1 MAQAMGAALRLLVRL
16 CAFAFLLVSCHA
28 VLGDYEVAQS
38 DGPGGVPIGDCRP
51 GEWTCNREFLL
62 SCTKDGVWKTDKT
75 CQTASQCDK
84 TAKTCTVCAQA
95 GVRRCNGKQREY
107 CNTTRSGWDSIE
119 TCNAADEC
127 SPTHCGPC
135 IAGEVQ
141 CSGEA
146 SRDLQVCNAN
156 NRWEAVATCE
166 TATLC
171 ERSVSMA
178 MADPTWTPQ
187 CLTPSCVK
195 GTLSCEGSTLKRCRQ
210 SQDGY
215 DRVDICA
222 SPALCQLATETYST
236 GEAICPTGCA
246 AGSFRCT
253 GNAVERC
260 AADQTGWSDPVPC
273 PDNMLC
279 DSETGECGAPCQ
291 LGMKRCN
298 AGALEACTAQGM
310 WATEQAC
317 ATVALCDK
325 APTDGSPPRC
335 NPPVCAPQET
345 RCTGPQLE
353 VCNDD
358 RTAFV
363 PLTMCASAA
372 LCACTQD
379 GSACA
384 GGIDALGCGVPVC
397 MPNLDTGELPL
408 RCDPSDPAA
417 KKVEIC
423 DPSLNGWTALQTC
436 DADEF
441 CYPADRTAPC
451 QIECP
456 APLLCNGAELLSCTV
471 KGPPVHQ
478 ADCATPTL
486 CECAVAGTCPIFPN
500 GCGIPQCGGTLPQH
514 QCDGS
519 LLQTC
524 QVGRAGWDVQ
534 NCGDGALCYPGE
546 APAFTGGYCAI
557 CPTAGVVDCNDA
569 ATGIRTCSPDRLGYV
584 AEMTCALGCL
594 ERPGAS
600 ADYCAV
606 CAVDE
611 LRCNGTAPGLSRVRE
626 CNDDQA
632 GLTDIGAVCEHGCLD
647 IGTTDQCAAC
657 QMGES
662 RCMGNQRWVCN
673 SARTALT
680 LQETCTQACINS
692 GIADYCG
699 MCAPGNTQCDGDL
712 LQTCQN
718 NGSLNTGTNCPNGC
732 VTTSP
737 TAAVC
742 APTCRP
748 GTYRCGGTGGRF
760 IQQCNATGDAWT
772 AGTDCGMAALCDQPN
787 HECDECTSGQYN
799 CNAGTLRSCNPSG
812 HWATTNGQNCVG
824 TNLYTCSGNTLTGP
838 TACTICDDVNNQCD
852 DCVATTTPYSC
863 SAGNLRSCDGTGHW
877 ASTGATN
884 CFNGDLYTCSGNT
897 LSTDTNCLI
906 CDDTA
911 NQCDV
916 CSPGAYSCSAGTL
929 RVCNSTGQGYDPGIA
944 CEGTTL
950 RSCSGSTLS
959 SSQCP
964 MGMPTCNSAQTACV
978 SGCTN
983 GATRCSVNTLQTCV
997 AQEWVSAGSPCANGC
1012 FGGAGPNAYCGVCSS
1027 GTQCMGSQPQTCS
1040 MGQWTNMGTACTGST
1055 PVCVGATGTCVE
1067 CTSAA
1072 NCAAPEPACVANECV
1087 ECSTNANCTGEVCR
1101 TSDNTCVECTPTDV
1115 SECPVNEQVCSNNT
1129 CVECTPTDVSECPAN
1144 EQVCSNNT
1152 CVECTPTDVS
1162 ECPVNE
1168 QACSNNIC
1176 VECTTNANC
1185 TGEVCRTSDNTCVEC
1200 TPTDV
1205 SECPANEQVCSNNTC
1220 VECTPTDVSE
1230 CPVNAPLCSA
1240 NTCVECLTSTDCTV
1254 MDEICDMGDC
1264 VPGP

>member
-187 CLTPSCVK
+187 CLTPSCVA
-195 GTLSCEGSTLKRCRQ
+195 GSLSCEGSTLKRCRQ

-632 GLTDIGAVCEHGCLD
+632 GLTDIGAVCDHGCLD

-732 VTTSP
+732 VTASP
-737 TAAVC
+737 TAAAC

-748 GTYRCGGTGGRF
+748 GTYRCASSTTPTAPDGAQL
-760 IQQCNATGDAWT
+760 QQCNATGTGWT
-772 AGTDCGMAALCDQPN
+772 LIQTCGSAALCDEQN
-787 HECDECTSGQYN
+787 HECDDCGSGDYN
-799 CNAGTLRSCNPSG
+799 CNAGTLRSCNASGKWASTGGTNCSGATLRTCGGAGGNTVNTETCDSAALCNDAVGADRCDECNASGYSCSAGALRSCNVSTGQWVSEGARNCFPPPSG
-812 HWATTNGQNCVG
+812 TM
-824 TNLYTCSGNTLTGP
+824 LYTCSGSTLTGP
-838 TACTICDDVNNQCD
+838 TTCTICDD
-852 DCVATTTPYSC
+852 
-863 SAGNLRSCDGTGHW
+863 
-877 ASTGATN
+877 TN
-884 CFNGDLYTCSGNT
+884 
-897 LSTDTNCLI
+897 
-906 CDDTA
+906 

-916 CSPGAYSCSAGTL
+916 CVPGAYSCSAGTL
-929 RVCNSTGQGYDPGIA
+929 RRCNSTGQGYDPGIA

-959 SSQCP
+959 SSECP
-964 MGMPTCNSAQTACV
+964 VGMPTCNSAQTACV

-1012 FGGAGPNAYCGVCSS
+1012 FGGAGPNAYCGECSS
-1027 GTQCMGSQPQTCS
+1027 GTQCEDSQPQTCS
-1040 MGQWTNMGTACTGST
+1040 MGQWISMGTACSGATPVCVAASGTCVACTATNPGSCTGATPACRTSDQTCVACTATDPGSCTGST
-1055 PVCVGATGTCVE
+1055 PVCLNNACVACTATDPGSCTGSTPVCLNNACVACTAMDPGACAGATPGCFNNTCVACTIDAHCTGGVCRTSDHTCVE
-1067 CTSAA
+1067 CVEDDECPISLPVCDA
-1072 NCAAPEPACVANECV
+1072 NVCVECAGNTDCPMATPICEDNECV
-1087 ECSTNANCTGEVCR
+1087 ECVDE
-1101 TSDNTCVECTPTDV
+1101 
-1115 SECPVNEQVCSNNT
+1115 
-1129 CVECTPTDVSECPAN
+1129 
-1144 EQVCSNNT
+1144 
-1152 CVECTPTDVS
+1152 
-1162 ECPVNE
+1162 
-1168 QACSNNIC
+1168 
-1176 VECTTNANC
+1176 
-1185 TGEVCRTSDNTCVEC
+1185 
-1200 TPTDV
+1200 
-1205 SECPANEQVCSNNTC
+1205 
-1220 VECTPTDVSE
+1220 
-1230 CPVNAPLCSA
+1230 
-1240 NTCVECLTSTDCTV
+1240 TDCMG
-1254 MDEICDMGDC
+1254 MDEMCVDGDC